1 MRKFTLCG
9 CCLKSGWLE
18 EPVFVI
24 LTFRF
29 TPLLKAPYVKCLVMK
44 NVNIWIYCCFIEEKC
59 CCQYAKERISQT
71 KPKYIQHYCEAACKQ
86 LDFFLYIWI
95 FKNSC
100 TEKILKYSSFNKFL
114 QFYVCTDV
122 CIELLCSLW
131 YLNALLLRDGKS
143 HCIFI
148 YQLYKCSGCF
158 KLLCPLELIFATC
171 LFQMCSSE
179 HLNKFV

>member
-1 MRKFTLCG
+1 MWTSEFTAVS
-9 CCLKSGWLE
+9 LK
-18 EPVFVI
+18 
-24 LTFRF
+24 
-29 TPLLKAPYVKCLVMK
+29 K
-44 NVNIWIYCCFIEEKC
+44 NVAVSMQRKG
-59 CCQYAKERISQT
+59 SV
-71 KPKYIQHYCEAACKQ
+71 KPNQNTSSTTAKQ
-86 LDFFLYIWI
+86 LVNSLIFFIYIWI

-122 CIELLCSLW
+122 CIELFCSLW